1 MVNLNYQWHE
11 KNKDN
16 FYKNNI
22 KVKENKNKGFY
33 IQHFICINFI
43 IGLQLVY
50 MLVGL
55 KQNLDIAVVWITDVE
70 NWGKIK
76 VEIEIDRKLKGS
88 LL

>member
-11 KNKDN
+11 KNNDN

-43 IGLQLVY
+43 IELQRVY

-55 KQNLDIAVVWITDVE
+55 KQNQDIAVVWIMDVE
-70 NWGKIK
+70 NWGGIK
-76 VEIEIDRKLKGS
+76 IEIKIGRILKVS
-88 LL
+88 